1 MSKKLNV
8 SEISILSNVINE
20 KLNDVKYEKIKGKLE
35 KDVDYKKLEKLSKEI
50 NELNNKLKEKNSI
63 YNEINLKIRN
73 KFNIGNVI
81 KNGDE
86 VKVYFNSNNYNK
98 IYNDLMLMNIGREIN
113 VDEIIDVIVKKYS

>member
-81 KNGDE
+81 KNGNE
-86 VKVYFNSNNYNK
+86 VKVYFNNNNYNK

>member
-63 YNEINLKIRN
+63 YNEINSRIRN
-73 KFNIGNVI
+73 KFNISNVI

-113 VDEIIDVIVKKYS
+113 VDEIVNIIIKKYS